1 MNRVISK
8 STIKGCI
15 VAPTSKSALQRHIVA
30 AMLANGRSSIRFE
43 SISED
48 AEAVL
53 GIAKSLG
60 ANVMRVGNTVEIQ
73 GGIKNPL
80 KELYIGESGLGLR
93 MITPILAATNYPF
106 EIFGRGSL
114 LKRPVDF
121 VVDTLKS
128 VGVEIESTNDSL
140 PLKLQGPIKNERILI
155 DGSVGS
161 QLLTGFLMAA
171 PLLNKNIAIEVNNL
185 KSKPYIDLTISV
197 LNQYGVEVLKKDN
210 KEFFIEAGQVYK
222 GGDFYAEGDWSGA
235 AFALV
240 AAAIAGEITL
250 KGIDNNSTQG
260 DKRIVDVL
268 KFCGAIIEEADNKIF
283 VRKGG
288 LKAFEFDATDVPD
301 LFPPLVA
308 LAINCEGTSKIKGI
322 SRLKHKESDRANTLK
337 SEFLKLG
344 ANIVLDDDFMI
355 IEGASLKGGNVHSHN
370 DHRIAMALAISALT
384 ADGEVVIEQSESVA
398 KSWPDFF
405 EKLDEIS
412 H

>member
-1 MNRVISK
+1 MNQTISK
-8 STIKGCI
+8 SNVKGCI
-15 VAPTSKSALQRHIVA
+15 VAPTSKSALQRHIAA
-30 AMLANGRSSIRFE
+30 AMLAAGKSTIRFE

-60 ANVMRVGNTVEIQ
+60 ANVVKVGNTIEIE

-93 MITPILAATNYPF
+93 MITPVLAATNYPF

-114 LKRPVDF
+114 LKRPIDF

-128 VGVEIESTNDSL
+128 VGVQIEATNDSL
-140 PLKLQGPIKNERILI
+140 PLKLQGPIKNKRILI

-171 PLLNKNIAIEVNNL
+171 PLLDENITIEVNNL
-185 KSKPYIDLTISV
+185 KSKPYIDLTISI
-197 LNQYGVEVLKKDN
+197 LNQYKVKVLHNDY
-210 KEFFIEAGQVYK
+210 KEFFIEAGQVYEE
-222 GGDFYAEGDWSGA
+222 GDFYAEGDWSGA
-235 AFALV
+235 AFVLV
-240 AAAIAGEITL
+240 AAAIAGELTL

-268 KFCGAIIEEADNKIF
+268 KSCGALIEEFDNEIF
-283 VRKGG
+283 VQKGE
-288 LKAFEFDATDVPD
+288 LNAFEFDATDVPD
-301 LFPPLVA
+301 LFPPLVS
-308 LAINCEGTSKIKGI
+308 LAVNCNGISKIKGV

-337 SEFLKLG
+337 SEFEKLG
-344 ANIVLDDDFMI
+344 ANIELDGDLMKV
-355 IEGASLKGGNVHSHN
+355 EGTRLKGAKVHSHN
-370 DHRIAMALAISALT
+370 DHRIAMALAIAALR
-384 ADGEVVIEQSESVA
+384 ANGDVVIERSESVA

-405 EKLDEIS
+405 EKLEEIRN
-412 H
+412 